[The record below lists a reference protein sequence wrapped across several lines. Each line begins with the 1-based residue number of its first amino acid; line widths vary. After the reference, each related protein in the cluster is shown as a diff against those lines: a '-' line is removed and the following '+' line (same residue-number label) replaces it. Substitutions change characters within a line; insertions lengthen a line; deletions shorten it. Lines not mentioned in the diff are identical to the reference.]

1 MFMLIYRAA
10 VVLIAVPVFAFS
22 QAPEDTLRS
31 FVLDPVVITGTN
43 VEALRSAVPN
53 AVSVVSREDIRRSGE
68 TSMLAVLNKVV
79 PGMFVTERGVLGYG
93 VSTGAAGGISIRGAG
108 GSPTTEVLVLNDGR
122 PQMMG
127 LMGHPLSDMC
137 VTAGVD
143 RVEVIRGPASLLHGT
158 NAMGGV
164 VNIISSR
171 IPGGGW
177 SGDMSA
183 SGGNFGTYRLEG
195 GAAWGADAG
204 GLAVRGS
211 RYETAGHR
219 PYSSFKISNG
229 SVRGSYALSSSY
241 ALNADASVA
250 GFRTYDPGPS
260 SAPRVDNWVDIVRG
274 STGFSLE
281 NHSSN
286 LQGALKAFFSFGV
299 HDIYDGYHSTD
310 NNVGM
315 MFYQGL
321 SIASGTVITL
331 GFDFKDYGG
340 IANNTK
346 TSLDYGT
353 HRQSESGVYALAQQE
368 LFSSVTVN
376 AGVRLNSSNVYGR
389 IVAPQFGVSWRAD
402 DATTLRVAASRGFRS
417 PTIRELYLF
426 PAPNPGLNPEM
437 MWNYEFGVL
446 RNFGELLS
454 IDASAFLAEGENIIR
469 VEGIY
474 PNIKLRN
481 SGSFAHRGLELSGT
495 VRIASSITSEFA
507 YGYLAAGQ
515 QTMANPRHK
524 LYAGIHYSKG
534 ILAATAG
541 VQWIAGLYGADYS
554 RSALGDYAVLQ
565 ARVTVSPLP
574 ELALYLSGEN
584 LTNRSYQTMLGYPMP
599 GRTMMGG
606 VRWEM
611 R

>member
-1 MFMLIYRAA
+1 MMIFRAA
-10 VVLIAVPVFAFS
+10 VVLFAVPMFAFS

-31 FVLDPVVITGTN
+31 YVLDPVVITGTN
-43 VEALRSAVPN
+43 VEALRSAIPN
-53 AVSVVSREDIRRSGE
+53 AVSVVSREEIRRSGE
-68 TSMLAVLNKVV
+68 TSMLAVLNKIV

-177 SGDMSA
+177 SGDVSA
-183 SGGNFGTYRLEG
+183 SGGNFGTNKLEG
-195 GAAWGADAG
+195 GAAWGTDIG

-219 PYSSFKISNG
+219 PYSSFKISSG
-229 SVRGSYALSSSY
+229 SVRGNYTLSPSYTLS
-241 ALNADASVA
+241 ADASVA
-250 GFRTYDPGPS
+250 GFRTFDPGPDA
-260 SAPRVDNWVDIVRG
+260 APRVNNWVDIVRG

-281 NHSSN
+281 NHTAN
-286 LQGALKAFFSFGV
+286 LQGALKAFFSYGI

-321 SIASGTVITL
+321 VVAPGTVITL

-340 IANNTK
+340 VANNNK
-346 TSLDYGT
+346 TGLDFGN
-353 HRQSESGVYALAQQE
+353 HRQSETGIYALAQQE
-368 LFSSVTVN
+368 LFGAVTLN
-376 AGVRLNSSNVYGR
+376 AGVRVNSSSVYGK
-389 IVAPQFGVSWRAD
+389 IVAPQLGMSWRAD

-426 PAPNPGLNPEM
+426 PAPNPGLNPEQ
-437 MWNYEFGVL
+437 MWNYEFGAL
-446 RNFGELLS
+446 RNVGEVLS
-454 IDASAFLAEGENIIR
+454 FDASVFLAEGENIIR
-469 VEGIY
+469 VEGIF
-474 PNIKLRN
+474 PNLKLRN
-481 SGSFAHRGLELSGT
+481 SGSFVHRGVELSGT
-495 VRIASSITSEFA
+495 VRMSSAFSSELT

-524 LYAGIHYSKG
+524 LYAGVHFTRG
-534 ILAATAG
+534 ILAANAG
-541 VQWIAGLYGADYS
+541 VQCIAGLYGADNS
-554 RSALGDYAVLQ
+554 RNALPDYAVLQ
-565 ARVTVSPLP
+565 ARVTVSPVP
-574 ELALYLSGEN
+574 DLALYVAGEN
-584 LTNRSYQTMLGYPMP
+584 LTNRSYQTMLDYPMP
-599 GRTMMGG
+599 GRTVMGG

>member
-1 MFMLIYRAA
+1 MKILRAA
-10 VVLIAVPVFAFS
+10 VVLLAVPVVGFS

-31 FVLDPVVITGTN
+31 YVLDPVVITGTN
-43 VEALRSAVPN
+43 VDALRSAVPN
-53 AVSVVSREDIRRSGE
+53 AVSVVSREEIRRSGE

-79 PGMFVTERGVLGYG
+79 PGIFITERGVLGYG

-108 GSPTTEVLVLNDGR
+108 GSPTTEVLILNDGR

-177 SGDMSA
+177 TGDLSA
-183 SGGNFGTYRLEG
+183 SGGNFGTYKLEG
-195 GAAWGADAG
+195 GATWGTEIG

-229 SVRGSYALSSSY
+229 SVRGNYSLSSAYS
-241 ALNADASVA
+241 LSADASVA
-250 GFRTYDPGPS
+250 GFRTYDPGPAA
-260 SAPRVDNWVDIVRG
+260 APRLDNWVDIVRG

-281 NHSSN
+281 NHSSH
-286 LQGALKAFFSFGV
+286 LQGALKAFFSYGI

-321 SIASGTVITL
+321 TVASGTVVTL
-331 GFDFKDYGG
+331 GFDFKDFGG

-346 TSLDYGT
+346 AGLDYGK
-353 HRQSESGVYALAQQE
+353 HRQSETGIYALAQQE
-368 LFSSVTVN
+368 IFDVVTVN
-376 AGVRLNSSNVYGR
+376 AGVRLNSSNVYGK
-389 IVAPQFGVSWRAD
+389 IAAPQLGVSWRAD

-426 PAPNPGLNPEM
+426 PAPNPGLNPEQ

-446 RNFGELLS
+446 HNFGEVFS

-469 VEGIY
+469 VEGVF
-474 PNIKLRN
+474 PNLKLRN
-481 SGSFAHRGLELSGT
+481 SGSFIHRGIELSGT
-495 VRIASSITSEFA
+495 LRVSSSVSSEIT
-507 YGYLAAGQ
+507 YGYLAAAQ

-524 LYAGIHYSKG
+524 LYAGIHFFRGVLS
-534 ILAATAG
+534 ANAG
-541 VQWIAGLYGADYS
+541 VQYIAGLYGADFS
-554 RSALGDYAVLQ
+554 RNALPDYAVVQ
-565 ARVTVSPLP
+565 ARVTVTPLP
-574 ELALYLSGEN
+574 QLAVYVSGEN
-584 LTNRSYQTMLGYPMP
+584 LTNQSYQTMLDYPMP
-599 GRTMMGG
+599 GRTVMGG